1 MESKMSESGNKIVFK
16 PASSS
21 KEAMLKAA
29 REKAAAAK
37 AVNSAAI
44 IKYGPPE
51 SMKDRLGL
59 IFDDSGSMQSYI
71 SQVKDAH
78 IEFFRNCVPNQT
90 AAWVRMLCASNPALE
105 KLNSDLIE
113 LAKLVTDARVG
124 LGGTPLF
131 TKMLEGLNS
140 EPRINR
146 MIVFTDGSP
155 TDKLLPYSDYK
166 EPENEATLAL
176 QSGLGLYHRTDA
188 NIIVDKALSEH
199 VVIDTIFFGS
209 EEYHSREIALLK
221 YLAEKTGGYFMV
233 FDPKRVDFR
242 KALKYLA
249 PVNRLMLA
257 DGNIRKEIEEGKRP

>member
-1 MESKMSESGNKIVFK
+1 MADSKMVFK
-16 PASSS
+16 GASFN

-29 REKAAAAK
+29 REKAALASQANK
-37 AVNSAAI
+37 AAI

-51 SMKDRLGL
+51 GMKDKLGL

-78 IEFFRNCVPNQT
+78 VEFFRNCPPNQT
-90 AAWVRMLCASNPALE
+90 AAWVRMLCAHNPQLE

-113 LAKLVTDARVG
+113 LARLVTEARVG

-155 TDKLLPYSDYK
+155 TDKLLPYSDY
-166 EPENEATLAL
+166 PEENPAQEQQT
-176 QSGLGLYHRTDA
+176 GLGIYYRTDA
-188 NIIVDKALSEH
+188 NIIVDKAIAEGI
-199 VVIDTIFFGS
+199 VIDTIFFGS

-221 YLAEKTGGYFMV
+221 YLAERTGGYFMV
-233 FDPKRVDFR
+233 FDPKKVDFR

-257 DGNIRKEIEEGKRP
+257 SESVRKDIQEGKRD

>member
-1 MESKMSESGNKIVFK
+1 MDNPSNKLVFK
-16 PASSS
+16 PVGAS
-21 KEAMLKAA
+21 KEAALKAA
-29 REKAAAAK
+29 REAAAAAK
-37 AVNSAAI
+37 AVNQHAL

-51 SMKDRLGL
+51 GMKDRLGL

-71 SQVKDAH
+71 NQVKDAH
-78 IEFFRNCVPNQT
+78 VEFFRNCTPNQT

-105 KLNSDLIE
+105 KLNSNLIE
-113 LAKLVTDARVG
+113 LADLVTNAKVG

-155 TDKLLPYSDYK
+155 TDKLLPYDQYK
-166 EPENEATLAL
+166 EPADEHVLAS
-176 QSGLGLYHRTDA
+176 QTGLGLYYRTDA
-188 NIIVDKALSEH
+188 SIIVDKALSEH
-199 VVIDTIFFGS
+199 VVIDAIFFGS
-209 EEYHSREIALLK
+209 EEYHTREIALLK
-221 YLAEKTGGYFMV
+221 YLAERTGGYFMV
-233 FDPKRVDFR
+233 FDPKKVDFR

-257 DGNIRKEIEEGKRP
+257 AESVRKDIEEGKRS